1 MPAFDVVQRWIGRV
15 AVDRNGEPLGAIIEV
30 FYDAESDQ
38 PGWALLDAAVAGA
51 GRRLVPVMRAVED
64 GTTVR
69 VPVAAALV
77 EAAPGMEPGSRLWPQ
92 EEAALYEH
100 YGLAWSGDQT
110 WDDEESSLAEV
121 EFLTTTPSA
130 GRP

>member
-1 MPAFDVVQRWIGRV
+1 MPAFDVVQRWRGRV
-15 AVDRNGEPLGAIIEV
+15 AVARNGEPLGVIVEV

-38 PGWALLDAAVAGA
+38 PGWALLDGGA
-51 GRRLVPVMRAVED
+51 GMGGRLVPVMHAVEV

-77 EAAPGMEPGSRLWPQ
+77 EAAPGMEPGARLWPQ

-100 YGLAWSGDQT
+100 YGLDWSGDQT
-110 WDDEESSLAEV
+110 WDDDEPTLAGV
-121 EFLTTTPSA
+121 EYLNLA
-130 GRP
+130 RPAI